1 MIVCKICGYTAKNC
15 IRVHIKSVHGI
26 NAARYKEMYPG
37 ESTKSIEYRNKLSEG
52 TIKDF
57 AKLSKAE
64 RSGRAYKRTD
74 DHRKNF
80 RKLMVD
86 KRSKKTHDELYSKE
100 RNEKISIGKTKWW
113 STVDKSTRSEWWKQN
128 TKKFRSRIGED
139 AYLSKMVQKSILGY
153 KAVCGIEGSSLE
165 RKIKDKL
172 KNEGISY
179 VEQYPL
185 GGYSYDF
192 YIPQYNLLIEA
203 DGVFFHPLKKSE
215 CKYEWQEKNMERA
228 NRKNILAKDM
238 GYNLIR
244 IREDE
249 VPDNIALH
257 ISSHLME
264 IV

>member
-1 MIVCKICGYTAKNC
+1 
-15 IRVHIKSVHGI
+15 
-26 NAARYKEMYPG
+26 
-37 ESTKSIEYRNKLSEG
+37 
-52 TIKDF
+52 
-57 AKLSKAE
+57 
-64 RSGRAYKRTD
+64 
-74 DHRKNF
+74 
-80 RKLMVD
+80 
-86 KRSKKTHDELYSKE
+86 
-100 RNEKISIGKTKWW
+100 
-113 STVDKSTRSEWWKQN
+113 
-128 TKKFRSRIGED
+128 
-139 AYLSKMVQKSILGY
+139 
-153 KAVCGIEGSSLE
+153 
-165 RKIKDKL
+165 
-172 KNEGISY
+172 